1 MLGWVSH
8 LTSEGG
14 KARCDGSR
22 AVRRRGRRGGE
33 RRRRRRRRGGGGRTL
48 VHYSTD
54 VRL

>member
-8 LTSEGG
+8 LMSEGG

-22 AVRRRGRRGGE
+22 AVRRHGRRGGE
-33 RRRRRRRRGGGGRTL
+33 GGCVKRRRGGGRTL